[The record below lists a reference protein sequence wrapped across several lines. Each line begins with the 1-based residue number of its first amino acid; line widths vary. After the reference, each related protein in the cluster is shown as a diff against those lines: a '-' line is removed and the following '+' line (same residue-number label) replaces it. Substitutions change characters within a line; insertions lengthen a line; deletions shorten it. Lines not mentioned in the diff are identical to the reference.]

1 MVKQMACNSYRV
13 IYELYHKTQSG
24 IDMADDQHL
33 QDLLSQM
40 GAEARA
46 DFREPQYAF
55 AQMLHATGGEI
66 SFVRNW
72 LARGT
77 ITLDANANRAGH
89 KHRRFSYRDTIII
102 ALAVE
107 LSRQGIAPSNAERA
121 SEIVSVLIE
130 ERVGSIL
137 NASTSRST
145 VRLDFSTSPPII
157 ASPDG
162 PSVGVVIDINRLQD
176 RVARALSLR
185 FVAGTAEDLLR
196 VAAEMEA
203 SGDEGGDEGHAK

>member
-1 MVKQMACNSYRV
+1 M
-13 IYELYHKTQSG
+13 T
-24 IDMADDQHL
+24 DDQHL

-46 DFREPQYAF
+46 DFREPQYLF
-55 AQMLHATGGEI
+55 GQMLKATGGKI

-77 ITLDANANRAGH
+77 ITLDANTDRAGH
-89 KHRRFSYRDTIII
+89 KHRLFSYRDIIII

-121 SEIVSVLIE
+121 SELVSDLIE

-137 NASTSRST
+137 NAATTRST

-157 ASPDG
+157 ASPEG
-162 PSVGVVIDINRLQD
+162 PSVGVVIDIARLQD
-176 RVARALSLR
+176 RVARALGLR
-185 FVAGTAEDLLR
+185 FVAGTAEDLR
-196 VAAEMEA
+196 RIADEMEA
-203 SGDEGGDEGHAK
+203 AGDGGGDGGPADESKPFPRAR

>member
-1 MVKQMACNSYRV
+1 M
-13 IYELYHKTQSG
+13 T
-24 IDMADDQHL
+24 DDQHL
-33 QDLLSQM
+33 QDLLLEM
-40 GAEARA
+40 RAEARA
-46 DFREPQYAF
+46 DFREPQYSF
-55 AQMLHATGGEI
+55 GQMLKATGGEI

-77 ITLDANANRAGH
+77 ITLDANANRAGN

-121 SEIVSVLIE
+121 SELVSDMIE

-203 SGDEGGDEGHAK
+203 SGDEGGD